1 MPDRLHIC
9 LISVH
14 GLIRGDDLE
23 LGRDADTGGQT
34 TYVVEVARALGQRE
48 DVRRVDLVTR
58 RIVDPSVSADY
69 AAAEE
74 QIGDNAWILRFDAG
88 PEEYIRK
95 EELWDHLDSFSDNIT
110 AYMVENGVPDIIH
123 SHYADAGYV
132 GARLS
137 NFFGVPQ
144 VHTGHSLGRVKR
156 MRLLASGVARDEVE
170 AKYNMDRRVEAEE
183 ETLATAELVIVST
196 QQEIDEQY
204 DLYDCYQPDSM
215 AVVPPGTDLERF
227 FPPDGTEE
235 GSRIAGEI
243 DRFLADPAK
252 PVVLA
257 LSRPDERK
265 NIITLVEA
273 FGESPELQEASNL
286 VVVAGNR
293 DDIANM
299 DSGPQDVLTDI
310 LLAIDRYD
318 LYGKISYPKRHASE
332 DVPVIYRLTTA
343 RKGVFVNP
351 ALTEPFGL
359 TLIEAAASGAPI
371 VATEDGGPRDIIANC
386 RNGELVDPLDKEAI
400 TRSIAKYL
408 EDPAT
413 WRHAS
418 ENGMKGVRTH
428 YSWAAHAEDY
438 IGRVKGLVGLG
449 KRPPRIAAEHRPRYR
464 DRAFFTDIDQS
475 LLGDPDA
482 LGTLSKLL
490 HERTRQVLFGVAT
503 GRQLDAALRAIRH
516 YNIPMPDVLITGTGS
531 EIHYHPSM
539 ARDEHWQRHIDHNWT
554 PRAVRRVMSGLPGI
568 ELQPARMLSRY
579 KISYNIDPEVAPSL
593 EEIHRLMYQAELNV
607 NCILSFGQYLDIL
620 PHRASKG
627 LALRYCAHQFGIPL
641 DNILV
646 TGGSGADADMVRG
659 NTLSVVVAN
668 RHHEEL
674 SMLDQV
680 EDRIYFASKSHGAG
694 ILEAMDHYDFFGE
707 CREPPTVAA

>member
-1 MPDRLHIC
+1 MSDGLRIC
-9 LISVH
+9 LISIH

-34 TYVVEVARALGQRE
+34 KYVVEVARALGQRA
-48 DVRRVDLVTR
+48 DVARVDLVTR
-58 RIVDPSVSADY
+58 RVVDPAVSADY
-69 AAAEE
+69 AQAEE
-74 QIGDNAWILRFDAG
+74 QIGDHAWILRFDAG
-88 PEEYIRK
+88 PDEYIRK
-95 EELWDHLDSFSDNIT
+95 ENLWDHLDSFSDHVVSHMI
-110 AYMVENGVPDIIH
+110 ENGVPDIIH

-137 NFFGVPQ
+137 KFFGIPQ

-156 MRLLASGVARDEVE
+156 MRLLASGVDRDQVE
-170 AKYNMDRRVEAEE
+170 EKYNMARRVEAEE

-204 DLYDCYQPDSM
+204 ELYDCYQPDSM

-227 FPPDGTEE
+227 FPPDGTE
-235 GSRIAGEI
+235 GTSAIAGVL
-243 DRFLADPAK
+243 DRFLAK
-252 PVVLA
+252 PEKPIILA

-273 FGESPELQEASNL
+273 FGESPELQDLSNL

-293 DDIANM
+293 DDISTM
-299 DSGPQDVLTDI
+299 DSGLQDVLTDI

-318 LYGKISYPKRHASE
+318 LYGKISYPKRHAPE
-332 DVPVIYRLTTA
+332 EVPVIYRLTTA

-386 RNGELVDPLDKEAI
+386 QNGDLVDPLDKDAI
-400 TRSIAKYL
+400 TQSIAKYL
-408 EDPAT
+408 VDPAI
-413 WRHAS
+413 WEQAS
-418 ENGMKGVRTH
+418 MNGLKGVREH
-428 YSWAAHAEDY
+428 YSWEAHAENY
-438 IGRVKGLVGLG
+438 VGRIKGLVGLG
-449 KRPPRIAAEHRPRYR
+449 KRPPRIPAEHRPHYR

-475 LLGDPDA
+475 LLGDPEA
-482 LGTLSKLL
+482 LKTLSRRL
-490 HERTRQVLFGVAT
+490 HERTRDALFGIAT

-516 YNIPMPDVLITGTGS
+516 NNLPMPDVLITAGGS

-539 ARDEHWQRHIDHNWT
+539 ARDEHWERHIDHNWT
-554 PRAVRRVMSGLPGI
+554 PRAVRRVLSELPGI
-568 ELQPARMLSRY
+568 ERQPAEMQSRY
-579 KISYNIDPEVAPSL
+579 KISYNINPEVAPSQ
-593 EEIHRLMYQAELNV
+593 EEIQSLIYQAELNV
-607 NCILSFGQYLDIL
+607 NLIHSFGQYLDIL

-627 LALRYCAHQFGIPL
+627 LALRYCAHHLGIPL
-641 DNILV
+641 DRVLV
-646 TGGSGADADMVRG
+646 AGGSGADADMVRG

-668 RHHEEL
+668 RHNEEL

-694 ILEAMDHYDFFGE
+694 ILEAMEHYDFFGE
-707 CREPPTVAA
+707 CREPAPATE